1 VVRCHCCYAIVHP
14 GHLKYL
20 QFAHQQGDVLVV
32 SLSGDDA
39 IEKSDGTR
47 PYMPQELRAE
57 SLAALEFVDHV
68 VVSETA
74 TAEPIVRAVRP
85 DVYIKGKDYE
95 RSTRPGFLAEKAL
108 VESLGGRVIFSSGD
122 VIFSLSAILDD
133 LGAALEADGLGPASP
148 GRLAACCVRWGLS
161 SKSLQ
166 ETIGTDFANKT
177 VAVVGDVIADR
188 YIFCEASDVAAE
200 APILSVR
207 PLKEAEYL
215 GGAAIVAAHL
225 SGLGAQ
231 VHLLTTLGSDASS
244 GRLVDPLSCG
254 GAADELAAVGADSHQ
269 GAVSRWHT
277 EASQSQSRT
286 RAASRF
292 SDRG

>member
-1 VVRCHCCYAIVHP
+1 
-14 GHLKYL
+14 
-20 QFAHQQGDVLVV
+20 
-32 SLSGDDA
+32 
-39 IEKSDGTR
+39 
-47 PYMPQELRAE
+47 
-57 SLAALEFVDHV
+57 
-68 VVSETA
+68 
-74 TAEPIVRAVRP
+74 VRP

-244 GRLVDPLSCG
+244 GRLVDPLSCTG
-254 GAADELAAVGADSHQ
+254 VQLTSWRQSVPIPTKERYLAGTQKLLKV
-269 GAVSRWHT
+269 
-277 EASQSQSRT
+277 
-286 RAASRF
+286 
-292 SDRG
+292 DRGHAQPLDSATEGEFLG